1 MSQSADYGNTVGVDP
16 TDGFN
21 RRDTLKWAVL
31 GLLSG
36 SAARVKEAAA
46 QSIRPAYKTPTKS
59 LCGWDH
65 EGKLGPTVRDDARG
79 FLPGELARHEKFVA
93 EAIRLS
99 QQAERHCNHP
109 FGALLVLPPEAHDSN
124 ADYKIV
130 LKGENRVHTDGDETQ
145 HAESRLVS
153 DAFKS
158 AHITREM
165 LARTILYTS
174 AEPCAMC
181 CGAIFWAG
189 IRTVVYAAPHDS
201 FGTSSFPV
209 PCREVFKFADGK
221 QPVTVIGPVLAEVST
236 PIVKGYF
243 ESRYAKVVEAC
254 RISNKI

>member
-1 MSQSADYGNTVGVDP
+1 MSQS
-16 TDGFN
+16 TDRDNAPEIRAPDSFN
-21 RRDTLKWAVL
+21 RRDTLKWAAL
-31 GLLSG
+31 GLLAS
-36 SAARVKEAAA
+36 SATCVKEAAA
-46 QSIRPAYKTPTKS
+46 QGIPVAYKTPTKS
-59 LCGWDH
+59 MCSWDH
-65 EGKLGPTVRDDARG
+65 EGKLGPTVRDDAKG

-93 EAIRLS
+93 EAIKMS
-99 QQAERHCNHP
+99 EQAEHHCNHP
-109 FGALLVLPPEAHDSN
+109 FGAILVLPPEAN
-124 ADYKIV
+124 NPNGEYKIV

-209 PCREVFKFADGK
+209 PCREVFKFADSK
-221 QPVTVIGPVLAEVST
+221 QPVAVIGPVLAEVST

-243 ESRYAKVVEAC
+243 QSRYAKVVEAC